1 MRHINI
7 IILFLSI
14 LFLPQNLFSIDVR
27 QDVVNKTL
35 KRLDKEVANRETYLN
50 IRQHKIDSLKR
61 SLSHQNDSLSYISTL
76 MAIGDEYIAFNNDS
90 ALSYFNKGQSIAKN
104 NSYDSIA
111 IVLSLKRATYLPLA
125 GFLHDAITG
134 YESIDSL
141 SIPPGLHE
149 FYYESGKQMY
159 SYLASFFT
167 SYPSIN
173 KVWSQKSVEAQ
184 KNLISILNPNSTK
197 YKLYLGEYFIDTKQ
211 YTKAKAILTNALE
224 TIDESNN
231 LYARASHG
239 LATIA
244 AHENNTN
251 ESIYYLALSSISDI
265 KSATLEITSMQELGE
280 ILLQQKDID
289 RAHKYSS
296 IALANAVRCK
306 ASMRIIHSS
315 EAMAVI
321 QESHNAEIENWQ
333 KLMIIFNISIIILAI
348 ILVIVLIYLRHEMN
362 RLNHLREKLQRA
374 NNTKEVYISQFLSL
388 CSIYMD
394 KLNQF
399 SNIVNRKL
407 SAGKA
412 DDLLKIIQSGKFI
425 EEQSREFYD
434 VFDDAF
440 LNLYPSF
447 ISEVNK
453 LLLPDKQII
462 LKSEEKMN
470 TDLRILALMRL
481 GIEDGSHIAQMLN
494 YSVNTIYAYR
504 NKLKNRAINRDNFEL
519 DIMKIKSIS

>member
-1 MRHINI
+1 MRHLNF

-14 LFLPQNLFSIDVR
+14 LFFYQDSFSIDIH
-27 QDVVNKTL
+27 QDVVNNTL
-35 KRLDKEVANRETYLN
+35 KRLDKEVANRETYLRIHQN
-50 IRQHKIDSLKR
+50 VIDSLKAT
-61 SLSHQNDSLSYISTL
+61 LSHQNDSLSYTSTL

-141 SIPPGLHE
+141 SIPPGLRE

-184 KNLISILNPNSTK
+184 TKLISILNPNSNK

-224 TIDESNN
+224 GIDESNN
-231 LYARASHG
+231 LYARASHA

-244 AHENNTN
+244 ANENNIN
-251 ESIYYLALSSISDI
+251 ECIYYLALSSISDI
-265 KSATLEITSMQELGE
+265 KSATLEVTSMQELGE
-280 ILLQQKDID
+280 ILLEQGDID

-296 IALANAVRCK
+296 IALANAVKCK

-315 EAMAVI
+315 EAMSVI
-321 QESHNAEIENWQ
+321 QQSHNAEIENWRT
-333 KLMIIFNISIIILAI
+333 LMTIFNISIIILAI
-348 ILVIVLIYLRHEMN
+348 ILVVVLISLRRKMK
-362 RLNHLREKLQRA
+362 RLNLLQERLQQA
-374 NNTKEVYISQFLSL
+374 NNTKEIYISQFLSL

-412 DDLLKIIQSGKFI
+412 DDLLKITQSGKFI
-425 EEQSREFYD
+425 EEQSKEFYD
-434 VFDDAF
+434 VFDNAF
-440 LNLYPSF
+440 LNLYPTF
-447 ISEVNK
+447 IAQINK
-453 LLLPDKQII
+453 LLQPDQQII
-462 LKSEEKMN
+462 LKDDEKMN

-481 GIEDGSHIAQMLN
+481 GIEDSSRIAQMLN
-494 YSVNTIYAYR
+494 YSVNTIYTYR
-504 NKLKNRAINRDNFEL
+504 NKLKNKAIDRDNFEKN
-519 DIMKIKSIS
+519 IMKIKSVV